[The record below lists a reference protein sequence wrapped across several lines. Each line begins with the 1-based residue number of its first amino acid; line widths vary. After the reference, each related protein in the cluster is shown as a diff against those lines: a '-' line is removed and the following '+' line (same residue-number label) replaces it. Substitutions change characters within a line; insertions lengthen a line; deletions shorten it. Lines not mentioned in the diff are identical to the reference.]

1 MSAIIKDIAN
11 PNLSQGSQGDQ
22 VKKVLIYSFATG
34 ASTLL
39 GFWAN
44 GAIKSKLPSTNGAIV
59 DGLQIGGGI
68 ALTMVKHPIVQC
80 VGVGQSI
87 AGAIGLTQKGVS
99 YLKAKT
105 IPSTTPPA
113 GDGW

>member
-1 MSAIIKDIAN
+1 LSAISKDISN
-11 PNLSQGSQGDQ
+11 PNLSVGSEGDKI
-22 VKKVLIYSFATG
+22 KKVLIYSFATG

-87 AGAIGLTQKGVS
+87 AGAIGLTQKGVG
-99 YLKAKT
+99 YLKGKM
-105 IPSTTPPA
+105 IPATSPPA
-113 GDGW
+113 TDGW